1 MRRFAG
7 AVRVWVDMSAP
18 AHVLVLR
25 PIIERLRAEGH
36 EVEVTAR
43 DYAQTLALLQL
54 HGMPHMAI
62 GEHGGASRL
71 RKAYRLAARSGQ
83 MLVFGRGRHF
93 DLALAHGSNDLA
105 IAARTLGIPEA
116 NMHDYEYAVTQ
127 HRIGCRFAKRV
138 MFPDAVPFDRLRRF
152 GVTPEKYFPYPGL
165 KEEYYLYDFEPDAGA
180 LRRLGADEERV
191 VVIVR
196 PPPDVSLYHRKSNP
210 LFPKVLDRLGRDED
224 VHAVVLPRTQAQRQF
239 IEGLRLPSVI
249 VPPGAVEA
257 QSLVALAD
265 LVVSAGGTMNRE
277 AAALGTPVYTTY
289 GGRLG
294 GVDEALIR
302 SGRLRP
308 LTDSRAVELQKRT
321 AEATPTRRD
330 PSCLVETILGTVGA
344 SPLRE
349 EPHPVTPS

>member
-1 MRRFAG
+1 
-7 AVRVWVDMSAP
+7 VRIWVDMSAP

-25 PIIERLRAEGH
+25 PIIERLEAEGH

-54 HGMPHMAI
+54 HRMPHTAI
-62 GEHGGASRL
+62 GQHGGASRL
-71 RKAYRLAARSGQ
+71 RKAYRLAGRSAQ
-83 MLVFGRGRHF
+83 MLMFGRGRHF

-105 IAARTLGIPEA
+105 IAAKTLGIPEA

-165 KEEYYLYDFEPDAGA
+165 KEEYYLYDFEPDREAP
-180 LRRLGADEERV
+180 RRLGVDEERV

-210 LFPKVLDRLGRDED
+210 LFPKVLDRLGRDEN
-224 VHAVVLPRTQAQRQF
+224 VQAVVLPRTQAQRQF
-239 IEGLRLPSVI
+239 IEDLRLPSLI

-308 LTDSRAVELQKRT
+308 LTDPRAVELQKRT
-321 AEATPTRRD
+321 AEATATRRD
-330 PSCLVETILGTVGA
+330 PSYLVETILGTVGA

>member
-1 MRRFAG
+1 
-7 AVRVWVDMSAP
+7 MSAP

-25 PIIERLRAEGH
+25 PIIERLREQGH
-36 EVEVTAR
+36 AVEVTSR
-43 DYAQTLALLQL
+43 DYAQTQALLEL
-54 HGMPHMAI
+54 HGMQHTSI
-62 GEHGGASRL
+62 GRHGGASRV
-71 RKAYRLAARSGQ
+71 RKAARLGARSAG
-83 MLVFGRGRHF
+83 MLRFGRGRGF

-105 IAARTLGIPEA
+105 IASRLLGIPEA

-127 HRIGCRFAKRV
+127 HRIGCRLAKRV
-138 MFPDAVPFDRLRRF
+138 LFPDSVPPERLRRF
-152 GVTPEKYFPYPGL
+152 GVGPEKLFRYPGL
-165 KEEYYLYDFEPDAGA
+165 KEEYYLHDFEPDAEA
-180 LRRLGADEERV
+180 LRRLSVDTSRV

-210 LFPKVLDRLGRDED
+210 LFPRVLQRLGTDGE
-224 VHAVVLPRTQAQRQF
+224 VQAIVLPRTEAQRALV
-239 IEGLRLPSVI
+239 ESLELPSVI
-249 VPPGAVEA
+249 LPPGAVEA

-308 LTDSRAVELQKRT
+308 LTDPRAIELEKRSSQ
-321 AEATPTRRD
+321 AAPTRRD
-330 PSCLVETILGTVGA
+330 PSLLVEAILGTVGA
-344 SPLRE
+344 DHRAS
-349 EPHPVTPS
+349 SQIAS

>member
-1 MRRFAG
+1 
-7 AVRVWVDMSAP
+7 MSAP

-25 PIIERLRAEGH
+25 PIIERLEAQGH

-54 HGMPHMAI
+54 HGMPHEAI
-62 GEHGGASRL
+62 GQHGGASRV
-71 RKAYRLAARSGQ
+71 RKAYRLAGRSAQ
-83 MLVFGRGRHF
+83 MLMFGRGRHF

-105 IAARTLGIPEA
+105 IAAKALGIPEA

-165 KEEYYLYDFEPDAGA
+165 KEEYYLFDFEPDAEA
-180 LRRLGADEERV
+180 LRRLGVDEKRV

-210 LFPKVLDRLGRDED
+210 LFPKVLDRLGRDGD
-224 VHAVVLPRTQAQRQF
+224 VHAVVLPRTQAQREF

-308 LTDSRAVELQKRT
+308 LTDPRAVELQKRT

-330 PSCLVETILGTVGA
+330 PSTLVETILGTVGA

>member
-1 MRRFAG
+1 
-7 AVRVWVDMSAP
+7 MSAP

-25 PIIERLRAEGH
+25 PIIERLESEGH

-54 HGMPHMAI
+54 HGMPYTEI
-62 GEHGGASRL
+62 GQHGGASRM
-71 RKAYRLAARSGQ
+71 RKAYRLAARTSQ

-105 IAARTLGIPEA
+105 IAAKALGIPEA

-138 MFPDAVPFDRLRRF
+138 MFPDTVPFDRLRRF

-165 KEEYYLYDFEPDAGA
+165 KEEYYLYDFEPDRNA
-180 LRRLGADEERV
+180 LSGLGVDEQRV

-224 VHAVVLPRTQAQRQF
+224 VHAVVVPRTQAQREF
-239 IEGLRLPSVI
+239 IEGLALPSLI
-249 VPPGAVEA
+249 VPPDAVEA
-257 QSLVALAD
+257 QSLIALAD

-308 LTDSRAVELQKRT
+308 LTDPRAVVLEKRT
-321 AEATPTRRD
+321 AEAKPTRRD
-330 PSCLVETILGTVGA
+330 PSYLVETILGTVGA

>member
-1 MRRFAG
+1 M
-7 AVRVWVDMSAP
+7 RVWVDMSAP

-25 PIIERLRAEGH
+25 PIIERLRAQGH
-36 EVEVTAR
+36 EVEITSR
-43 DYAQTLALLQL
+43 DYAQTQALLDL
-54 HGMPHMAI
+54 HAMAHTPI
-62 GEHGGASRL
+62 GQHGGASRL
-71 RKAYRLAARSGQ
+71 RKAYRLGARTAA
-83 MLVFGRGRHF
+83 MLRFGRGRSF

-105 IAARTLGIPEA
+105 LAAKALGIPEA
-116 NMHDYEYAVTQ
+116 NMHDYEWAVTQ
-127 HRIGCRFAKRV
+127 HRIGCRLAKRV
-138 MFPDAVPFDRLRRF
+138 MFPDSVPLERLRRF
-152 GVTPEKYFPYPGL
+152 GVTPEKHFPYPGL
-165 KEEYYLYDFEPDAGA
+165 KEEYYLYDFEPDPEA
-180 LRRLGADEERV
+180 LRRLSVDPARV

-210 LFPKVLDRLGRDED
+210 LFPKVLARLGNDAD
-224 VHAVVLPRTQAQRQF
+224 VHAVVLPRTGEQRAF
-239 IEGLRLPSVI
+239 IESLRLPSLI

-302 SGRLRP
+302 SGRMRP
-308 LTDSRAVELQKRT
+308 LTDPRAIQLQKRT

-330 PSCLVETILGTVGA
+330 PSLLVETILGTVGA
-344 SPLRE
+344 D
-349 EPHPVTPS
+349 HPAASQTIPS

>member
-1 MRRFAG
+1 
-7 AVRVWVDMSAP
+7 MSAP

-25 PIIERLRAEGH
+25 PIIERLEAEGH

-43 DYAQTLALLQL
+43 DYAQTLALLEL
-54 HGMPHMAI
+54 HGMPHTEI
-62 GEHGGASRL
+62 GQHGGASRL
-71 RKAYRLAARSGQ
+71 RKAYRLAARTSQ
-83 MLVFGRGRHF
+83 MLVYGRGRHF

-105 IAARTLGIPEA
+105 IAAKAFGIPEA
-116 NMHDYEYAVTQ
+116 NLHDYEYAVTQ
-127 HRIGCRFAKRV
+127 HRIGCRLARRV
-138 MFPDAVPFDRLRRF
+138 MFPDAVPFERLERF

-165 KEEYYLYDFEPDAGA
+165 KEEYYLYDFEPDVDA
-180 LRRLGADEERV
+180 LRRLGVDEKRV

-210 LFPKVLDRLGRDED
+210 LFPKVLDRLGNDGD

-239 IEGLRLPSVI
+239 IEGLRLPSLV
-249 VPPGAVEA
+249 VPPAAVEA

-277 AAALGTPVYTTY
+277 AAALATPVYTTY

-308 LTDSRAVELQKRT
+308 LTDPRAVVLEKRT

-330 PSCLVETILGTVGA
+330 PSYLVETILGTVGA

-349 EPHPVTPS
+349 EPQPITPS

>member
-1 MRRFAG
+1 
-7 AVRVWVDMSAP
+7 MSAP

-25 PIIERLRAEGH
+25 PIIERLRGEGH
-36 EVEVTAR
+36 EVEITSR
-43 DYAQTLALLQL
+43 DYAQTQQLLEL
-54 HGMPHMAI
+54 HGMAHTPI
-62 GEHGGASRL
+62 GRHGGASRL
-71 RKAYRLAARSGQ
+71 RKAYSLASRSSG
-83 MLVFGRGRHF
+83 MLMFGRGRHF
-93 DLALAHGSNDLA
+93 DLAIAHGSNDLA
-105 IAARTLGIPEA
+105 IAAKALGVPEA
-116 NMHDYEYAVTQ
+116 NLHDYEFAVTQ
-127 HRIGCRFAKRV
+127 HRIGCRLARRV
-138 MFPDAVPFDRLRRF
+138 MFPDTVPLERLRRF
-152 GVTPEKYFPYPGL
+152 GVTADKYFPYPGL
-165 KEEYYLYDFEPDAGA
+165 KEEYYLYDFEPDAEA
-180 LRRLGADEERV
+180 LRRLGVDEERV

-210 LFPKVLDRLGRDED
+210 LFPKVLDRLGRDSE
-224 VHAVVLPRTQAQRQF
+224 VQAIVLPRTREQREF

-302 SGRLRP
+302 SGRMRP
-308 LTDSRAVELQKRT
+308 LTDPRAVELQKRT
-321 AEATPTRRD
+321 AAATPTRRD
-330 PSCLVETILGTVGA
+330 PSFLLETILGTVGA

-349 EPHPVTPS
+349 ETHPVTPS